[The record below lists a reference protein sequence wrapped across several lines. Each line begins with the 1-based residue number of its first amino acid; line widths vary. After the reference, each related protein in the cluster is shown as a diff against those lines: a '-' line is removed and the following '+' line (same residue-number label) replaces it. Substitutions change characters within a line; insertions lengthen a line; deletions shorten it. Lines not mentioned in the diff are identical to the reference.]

1 MILRSNPN
9 YYLSHSKPEVHLAQ
23 KKFSVK
29 NPIWI
34 KNAHFTDEIVF

>member
-9 YYLSHSKPEVHLAQ
+9 YYLSHSKSKVHLAQ
-23 KKFSVK
+23 KNFSVK